1 MKRAAAVLAFLLAT
15 SVHAATFTV
24 SSPLD
29 AGPGTLRQAI
39 LDANANGGADQIVFT
54 TPTVVA
60 TSGMPDITGVVAI
73 DGSVGAGRVDIQGVF
88 VFLASAFRFR
98 PGSAGSTLTDVSVR
112 TYQQP
117 LAVETDSVTVTGSAF
132 ENNSYVGGNGNTLGP
147 DNTFA
152 ELDVF
157 GSNNVV
163 EGNRIGRA
171 KIVNGANN
179 RIGSIGNGNTIGP
192 TGLTLTTDIASVIVV
207 SAGYAFI
214 EGNDIASDWQAGIY
228 LGQSLPG
235 GGATVTGNEVHGQ
248 VTGIDVTGNG
258 TPGPF
263 YAARILGNRI
273 YDVGLPID
281 LRENAIPPLGPT
293 ANDPAPDADD
303 GGNHLQNYPVLASAV
318 GTPAGLTVTGSLTSA
333 PLTTYLIEL
342 FGNPA
347 GDPEARTPLATFEV
361 TTDGTGNAAFTQ
373 LLPLPAPPDD
383 GALTATATNQTTNDT
398 SEVSAPLVIDLSG
411 QLSFNPVTY
420 TVAEAD
426 GTATLTVVRTGGTAN
441 TVMVSYTT
449 NNGTAT
455 APGDYATTSGT
466 LTFGPG
472 VTSQTITVPIV
483 ADLVGEP
490 NETFTVTLSTP
501 TNGATLGASTATVT
515 IEGNSGAATVPTA
528 STWALIALA
537 LVLAAIALLRT

>member
-1 MKRAAAVLAFLLAT
+1 MKRAAAVLAFVLAT

-24 SSPLD
+24 SSPADSGL
-29 AGPGTLRQAI
+29 GSLRQAI
-39 LDANANGGADQIVFT
+39 LDANLIPGTDQIVFT

-60 TSGMPDITGVVAI
+60 TSAMPAITGVVAI
-73 DGSVGAGRVDIQGVF
+73 DGSVGGGRVDIQGVF
-88 VFLASAFRFR
+88 VSFASAFRFGA
-98 PGSAGSTLTDVSVR
+98 GSAGSTLTSVSVR
-112 TYQQP
+112 TYHQP
-117 LAVETDSVTVTGSAF
+117 LAIETDSVTVSDSAF
-132 ENNSYVGGNGNTLGP
+132 ENNSYVGGNGNTIGP

-171 KIVNGANN
+171 KIVGGSNN
-179 RIGSIGNGNTIGP
+179 RIGSVGNGNTIGP
-192 TGLTLTTDIASVIVV
+192 DGLTLPPYFASVIVV

-214 EGNDIASDWQAGIY
+214 EGNEIASDWPAGIY
-228 LGQSLPG
+228 LGQSLSG
-235 GGATVTGNEVHGQ
+235 GGATITGNSVHGQ
-248 VTGIDVTGNG
+248 TTGIDVTGSG

-273 YDVGLPID
+273 YDVDLPID
-281 LRENAIPPLGPT
+281 LRENAIPSTGPT
-293 ANDPAPDADD
+293 PNDPAPDADD
-303 GGNHLQNYPVLASAV
+303 GGNHLQNYPVIASAI
-318 GTPAGLTVTGSLTSA
+318 GTPAGLAVTGSLTSA
-333 PLTTYLIEL
+333 PLTTYLVEL

-347 GDPEARTPLATFEV
+347 SDPEARTPLTTFEV
-361 TTDGTGNAAFTQ
+361 TTDGAGNAAFNQ
-373 LLPLPAPPDD
+373 LLPIPAPPDN

-398 SEVSAPLVIDLSG
+398 SEVSAPIVVDLSG
-411 QLSFNPVTY
+411 QLSFDPVTY
-420 TVAEAD
+420 TVAETD
-426 GTATLTVVRTGGTAN
+426 GSVTLIVVRTGGTAN

-449 NNGTAT
+449 NSGTAT
-455 APGDYATTSGT
+455 APADYGTTAGT

-490 NETFTVTLSTP
+490 NETFTATLSGP
-501 TNGATLGASTATVT
+501 TNGATLGAATATVT

-528 STWALIALA
+528 STWAL
-537 LVLAAIALLRT
+537 LVLALGLVAVALLRT